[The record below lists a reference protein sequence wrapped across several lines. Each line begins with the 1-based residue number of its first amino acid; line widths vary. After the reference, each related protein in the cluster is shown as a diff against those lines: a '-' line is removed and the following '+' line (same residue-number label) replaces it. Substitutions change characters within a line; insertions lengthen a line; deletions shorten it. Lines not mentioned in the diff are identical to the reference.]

1 MQIVRT
7 EVMRMTA
14 SSGQPIHR
22 VLFRGESDECVAVDM
37 VDSGTDDRATIDR
50 ARKLLV
56 QTATFE
62 LPVNDYDAQ
71 SNGNLDEL
79 AITRAAGNDGSVYI
93 FEYREGEGSRR
104 VPRATMPSLEA
115 AREEAVRCA
124 VDLLLDLRSTD
135 KPTGWLVRLLDEKG
149 ELLCTIDVEEAEK
162 ARQARS

>member
-71 SNGNLDEL
+71 SNLD
-79 AITRAAGNDGSVYI
+79 
-93 FEYREGEGSRR
+93 RR
-104 VPRATMPSLEA
+104 VQRATMPSLEA

-124 VDLLLDLRSTD
+124 VDLLLGLRSTD
-135 KPTGWLVRLLDEKG
+135 EPTGWLVRLLDENG

>member
-71 SNGNLDEL
+71 SNLD
-79 AITRAAGNDGSVYI
+79 
-93 FEYREGEGSRR
+93 RR

-135 KPTGWLVRLLDEKG
+135 EPTGWLVRLLDEKG

>member
-71 SNGNLDEL
+71 SNLD
-79 AITRAAGNDGSVYI
+79 
-93 FEYREGEGSRR
+93 RR
-104 VPRATMPSLEA
+104 VQRATMPSLEA

-135 KPTGWLVRLLDEKG
+135 EPTGWLVRLLDEKG
-149 ELLCTIDVEEAEK
+149 ELLCTIDVEVAEK